1 MKKGYAILKEKDK
14 LIAIAREFNC
24 ELREKQYFRQYT
36 TIGIGGV
43 APFILFPFE
52 EKNVTALL
60 STLKEEKLLWRIL
73 GAGSNL
79 IVNDN
84 GIEEIIISLRKI
96 NVKPRFESESTWA
109 PGGMLLGKFI
119 QEAAKRGLGGAEC
132 LSGIPGSI
140 GGAIKINAGSYG
152 GSISA
157 IISHI
162 QLITAAGR
170 QEEKESKDLN
180 FDYRSSS
187 IGKHDVVL
195 GAHFRLGEKE
205 LKDIERELEFYL
217 NKRKESQPIGEKSA
231 GCIFKNPPGLSAG
244 QFIDS
249 LGLKGMSSG
258 GAIISEKH
266 ANYIINRNNASFED
280 VLRLIDMIKD
290 KVQKLMGIELEEEV
304 EIWN

>member
-24 ELREKQYFRQYT
+24 ELREKQYLRQYT

-52 EKNVTALL
+52 EKNVAALL
-60 STLKEEKLLWRIL
+60 STLKEEKLLWRII

-84 GIEEIIISLRKI
+84 GIDEIIISLSKI
-96 NVKPRFESESTWA
+96 NVQPRFDSESIWA

-119 QEAAKRGLGGAEC
+119 REASKRGFGGAEC

-140 GGAIKINAGSYG
+140 GGAIKMNAGSFG

-162 QLITAAGR
+162 QLITAGGK
-170 QEEKESKDLN
+170 QEEKESEDLN

-187 IGKHDVVL
+187 LGKHDVVL
-195 GAHFRLGEKE
+195 GAHFRLEKKKLE
-205 LKDIERELEFYL
+205 DIERELDFYI

-244 QFIDS
+244 QLIDS

-266 ANYIINRNNASFED
+266 ANYIVNRNNASFED
-280 VLRLIDMIKD
+280 VLRLIDIIKD
-290 KVQKLMGIELEEEV
+290 KAQKLMGVELKEEV